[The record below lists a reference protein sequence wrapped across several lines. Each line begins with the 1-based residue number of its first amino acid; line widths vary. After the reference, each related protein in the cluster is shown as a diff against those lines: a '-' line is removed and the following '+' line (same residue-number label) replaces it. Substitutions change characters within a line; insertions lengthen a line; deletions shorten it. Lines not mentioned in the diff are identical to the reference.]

1 VFYHRD
7 GAANPDKLHVI
18 SDLGNIETP
27 GRWCLSLVAFSMV
40 LQLPKPFFIDTMIK
54 LFSIYLSM
62 SIGKRNCK
70 NRRLEGSGTL
80 IWHSFLIR
88 DTN

>member
-1 VFYHRD
+1 
-7 GAANPDKLHVI
+7 
-18 SDLGNIETP
+18 
-27 GRWCLSLVAFSMV
+27 MV